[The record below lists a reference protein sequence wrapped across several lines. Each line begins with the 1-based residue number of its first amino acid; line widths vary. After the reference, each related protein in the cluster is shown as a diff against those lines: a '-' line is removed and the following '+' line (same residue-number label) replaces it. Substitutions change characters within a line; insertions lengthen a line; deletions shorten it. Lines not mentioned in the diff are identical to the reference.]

1 MKGQREQ
8 ERRPRGPVGLRGFL
22 AVIALATTAAGCGTG
37 GVASIPGY
45 RRLADVPG
53 AMIQM
58 RRAGCV
64 SGQCPVYGVAIL
76 PDLTVVYDGEAVG
89 ARRSAISPDQM
100 RELQLAIE
108 KMHFLD
114 STDECC
120 LCPSK
125 KGGRFVVL
133 DYSPGLFRKTV
144 VHDEDC
150 SSAPVAMSALE
161 EMIDRATGLAK
172 SASEEIPGANRPVA
186 SAHDVVAPES
196 ATATTY

>member
-1 MKGQREQ
+1 MSGERVER
-8 ERRPRGPVGLRGFL
+8 RRPRIATALQGCLSVVIL
-22 AVIALATTAAGCGTG
+22 AATAAGCGTG
-37 GVASIPGY
+37 GVAATPGFK
-45 RRLADVPG
+45 RLPDVPG

-64 SGQCPVYGVAIL
+64 SGQCPVYSVAIL
-76 PDLTVVYDGEAVG
+76 ADRTVVYDGEAAG
-89 ARRSAISPDQM
+89 ARRSAISADQM

-125 KGGRFVVL
+125 KGGRYVVL
-133 DYSPGLFRKTV
+133 DYSPGFVRKTV

-150 SSAPVAMSALE
+150 PSAPPTMGALE
-161 EMIDRATGLAK
+161 QLIDRATGLAK
-172 SASEEIPGANRPVA
+172 TANDEIPGANPPVA
-186 SAHDVVAPES
+186 SARDVAPES
-196 ATATTY
+196 ATAATY